1 MLQFEKVLIDFIENS
16 PYAVFIFG
24 DNLEI
29 LKANISFKKLTG
41 EKNEAIEGKKLS
53 DVLSDEFFKEFTGKF
68 NEFVKTG
75 TDSIRYEYSDKEKY
89 GKSYTVR
96 INSAADDQDRKL
108 YIGLIDDISELKTA
122 EKQLEEAKGLAEQA
136 ARTKSEFLANVS
148 HEIRTPL
155 HTIMGMSELIL
166 DTPLDVEQKEYG
178 DQILF
183 SAGVLL
189 SLVNDI
195 LDFSK
200 IEAGKLELE
209 NIGYNLYETLE
220 DAVTLIA
227 MEAHKKGLEVVLSIS
242 PDVPEI
248 IEGDPVRLRQ
258 VVMNLLN
265 NAIKFTKNGEI
276 VVSASMVKTE
286 GGEMKI
292 KFTVS
297 DTGIGIPDSRKNLLF
312 NVFTQVDSSITRKF
326 GGTGLG
332 LSISKKLAELFGGE
346 IGFDSVEG
354 KGSLFWFT
362 IRTRVSTLSKGK
374 ISRALKLP
382 VKIELLLVDDNETS
396 RKQVRKYL
404 EEIGIRVYEADNGNE
419 AISFLDRV
427 KSGAADVD
435 LVLIDQRMPGMDGW
449 QLASEIKAESR
460 YSDIKKVLMT
470 PIGMGGDEA
479 KMKLLNWFDGYINKP
494 VKKRHLYSAVFKALG
509 IVIDAEEEDS
519 TTEQELSVI
528 QELLLNS
535 RKKFL
540 LAEDYYINQKLFKT
554 ILNNFN
560 IDVSVADN
568 GLEAVELAKKEK
580 FDLILMDIQ
589 MPVMNGFDAS
599 RRIKE
604 MGVTTPI
611 IAVTANAIA
620 GEKEKC
626 IEAGMDDFL
635 SKPFK
640 KADLVPLFSKWLIVG
655 DEVADLEELEPASEK
670 NGNGNS
676 IISAV
681 KTKPAETGT
690 GTGKNT
696 VDSAVS
702 PVFPDKAAEMIDYND
717 ALDTFMGE
725 KEILL
730 ETLSE
735 FSVRVEKQLPDMR
748 VLLEK
753 KDFESLCR
761 EAHSIK
767 GGSWNL
773 AIRKFGDAA
782 GELEKS
788 AKENNAEKSMENLKR
803 VAQLFPLLKDEI
815 KRLTG

>member
-1 MLQFEKVLIDFIENS
+1 MISYENLLADYVENS
-16 PYAVFIFG
+16 PYAIFIFNK
-24 DNLEI
+24 DFEI
-29 LKANISFKKLTG
+29 LKANKSFKLLAGRYG
-41 EKNEAIEGKKLS
+41 EEPAGKNLAYLLS
-53 DVLSDEFFKEFTGKF
+53 RDFMKEFISRL
-68 NEFVKTG
+68 NEIGNTG
-75 TDSIRYEYSDKEKY
+75 TGSIRYEYSEKEKP
-89 GKSYTVR
+89 GKFYTVR
-96 INSAADDQDRKL
+96 IHSAADEQGEKL
-108 YIGLIDDISELKTA
+108 FIGLIDDISELKTA

-136 ARTKSEFLANVS
+136 AKTKSDFLANVS

-166 DTPLDVEQKEYG
+166 DTPLDVEQKEYS

-209 NIGYNLYETLE
+209 NIAYNLYETLE

-265 NAIKFTKNGEI
+265 NAIKFTKKGEI
-276 VVSASMVKTE
+276 VVSACMESMASASGE
-286 GGEMKI
+286 EMKI
-292 KFTVS
+292 RFSVS
-297 DTGIGIPDSRKNLLF
+297 DTGIGIPESRKNLLF
-312 NVFTQVDSSITRKF
+312 NVFTQVDSSITRKY

-346 IGFDSVEG
+346 IGLESTEG
-354 KGSLFWFT
+354 AGSLFWFT
-362 IRTRVSTLSKGK
+362 IRTR
-374 ISRALKLP
+374 ISALQEVRHSLAIKLP
-382 VKIELLLVDDNETS
+382 VKIDILLVDDNETS
-396 RKQVRKYL
+396 RKQVKKYL
-404 EEIGIRVYEADNGNE
+404 DEIGIRVYEADNGKE
-419 AISFLDRV
+419 AISFLASYSR
-427 KSGAADVD
+427 GAADID
-435 LVLIDQRMPGMDGW
+435 LMLIDQRMPGMDGW
-449 QLASEIKAESR
+449 QLASEIKSESR
-460 YSDIKKVLMT
+460 YSEIKKILMT

-494 VKKRHLYSAVFKALG
+494 VKKRQLYSAVFKALG
-509 IVIDAEEEDS
+509 IAMDAEEEDS
-519 TTEQELSVI
+519 TAGQELSVI

-535 RKKFL
+535 KKKFL

-568 GLEAVELAKKEK
+568 GLEAVELARKEK

-620 GEKEKC
+620 GEREKC
-626 IEAGMDDFL
+626 LEAGMDDFL

-640 KADLVPLFSKWLIVG
+640 KGDLVPLFSKWLIVG
-655 DEVADLEELEPASEK
+655 DEVADLEELDPVPEK
-670 NGNGNS
+670 SGNS
-676 IISAV
+676 IHVNNGKPVVLPKAPPAGTLTGGTAAKAV
-681 KTKPAETGT
+681 MP
-690 GTGKNT
+690 
-696 VDSAVS
+696 
-702 PVFPDKAAEMIDYND
+702 EMIDYND
-717 ALDTFMGE
+717 A
-725 KEILL
+725 
-730 ETLSE
+730 
-735 FSVRVEKQLPDMR
+735 
-748 VLLEK
+748 
-753 KDFESLCR
+753 
-761 EAHSIK
+761 
-767 GGSWNL
+767 
-773 AIRKFGDAA
+773 
-782 GELEKS
+782 
-788 AKENNAEKSMENLKR
+788 
-803 VAQLFPLLKDEI
+803 
-815 KRLTG
+815 